1 MKLILSYITKFI
13 QSISFFLLTLS
24 IILLGT
30 IFNESYTL
38 DLLDNN
44 NYYEELYQNTKE
56 EVSNYLEQSGLEEN
70 ILDNVITK
78 TEIKNTIITNLD
90 NLYQNR
96 TIKTDTTKITN
107 DLTTKINTYIKDNN
121 IKVENK
127 NTVSTLVNKLVSIY
141 KEEISYNNTFE
152 KIRPA
157 FNKFH
162 HYTKIVLVVS
172 IILLVMTY
180 LINRYLFK
188 DRNIIASL
196 FTNSVLLIGLVLYT
210 QYTINITDISFY
222 NTSISNIIKEFLNS
236 VLKTINLVGLVS
248 LGLGIFLSLLSTG
261 FIKALRKNKKVFSG
275 LLVIIWLIVIFSF
288 SSQNGVKS
296 TNTSDIVTSMVVN
309 VTTNVTNKELSREE
323 VKKKVEDS
331 TFYIR
336 KTAHFTEY
344 LILGVL
350 VLNFLSNYGK
360 INKRTL
366 IMALIFCYLYAVSD
380 EVHQIFI
387 SGRTAKVLDTFIDGA
402 GAFLGIMLFNF
413 FQKGRNL
420 SNDN

>member
-70 ILDNVITK
+70 ILDDVITK
-78 TEIKNTIITNLD
+78 AEIKNTIVTNLD

-152 KIRPA
+152 KVRLA

-236 VLKTINLVGLVS
+236 VLRTINLVGLVS
-248 LGLGIFLSLLSTG
+248 LGLGIFLSFLSTG
-261 FIKALRKNKKVFSG
+261 FIKALSKNKKVFSG

-350 VLNFLSNYGK
+350 VLNFLSTYGK
-360 INKRTL
+360 INKRML
-366 IMALIFCYLYAVSD
+366 IIALIFCYLYAVSD
-380 EVHQIFI
+380 EIHQIFMP
-387 SGRTAKVLDTFIDGA
+387 GRTAKVLDTFIDGA

-413 FQKGRNL
+413 FQKCRNL